1 MLVVAYMLHFE
12 IAIEI
17 EIHPT
22 SNLPFIFVTFFC
34 SILTFAD
41 KKVAL
46 NAICVT
52 VVMQNFNTDE
62 VRRWSFQH
70 SSTLTLTLTLTVR
83 QHYQIKH
90 SAAAVIRTV
99 TKAITD
105 KFGCVPKH

>member
-34 SILTFAD
+34 SIFTFAD

-46 NAICVT
+46 NTICVT

-62 VRRWSFQH
+62 VRQWSFQH
-70 SSTLTLTLTLTVR
+70 SLTLTLTVR

-90 SAAAVIRTV
+90 SAAAAVIRTV
-99 TKAITD
+99 TKAIPD